1 MNLPDQQPALRIK
14 TSPNDANKSGDIFG
28 GWLMS
33 QIDIAGALVAVER
46 AHGPVVTVAV
56 KDLVFLK
63 PLYVYDLVSFY
74 ASVTKTGKSSITVD
88 VDVFAQRYAERT
100 EVLKISNATLV
111 YVAVSKP
118 GEKRILPN

>member
-1 MNLPDQQPALRIK
+1 MKLPSEQPALRIK

-33 QIDIAGALVAVER
+33 QIDISGALVASER
-46 AHGPVVTVAV
+46 SHGKVVTVAV
-56 KDLVFLK
+56 KNLVFLQ

-74 ASVTKTGKSSITVD
+74 ANVTKVGKTSITVE
-88 VDVFAQRYAERT
+88 VEVYAQRHADRT
-100 EVLKISNATLV
+100 EVLKISDATLV

-118 GEKRILPN
+118 GEKRSIS